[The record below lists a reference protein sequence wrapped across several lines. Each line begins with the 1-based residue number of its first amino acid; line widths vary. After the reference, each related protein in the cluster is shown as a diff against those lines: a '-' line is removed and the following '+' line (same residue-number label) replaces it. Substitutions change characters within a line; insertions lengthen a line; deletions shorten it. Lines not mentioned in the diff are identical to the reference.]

1 MGLGTVD
8 HVANIGRR
16 DCPCLSL
23 ISDAMIRRTLV
34 QAEHTSVEMF
44 DKLER
49 FVMDSRLMR
58 VALIRELRDALEQ
71 RESLRVQRPSA
82 TKLSAESLAGPLR
95 QTSIGIE
102 QRIDEASRL
111 RYELEDTMA
120 RLGSDAHVE
129 LAEAAEENE
138 GLVQLLADAER
149 ERAAIASAVTLLD
162 DNAGGAEGQVAE
174 VEDSEEWGAIEE
186 WASQQWKQWQLV
198 AYLNQLCLQRHWGE
212 RHQLM
217 LNQAVLWWSKHE
229 AVFALARWRVVCM
242 LTNSETRGD
251 RYREK
256 QLLQEAMSKWLVV
269 MAENMSDEAALVRAM
284 TFEVARGLAW
294 GWKVLHAAIAVDALD
309 AVLQVRGSADWS
321 ERMARRTL
329 KRW

>member
-1 MGLGTVD
+1 
-8 HVANIGRR
+8 
-16 DCPCLSL
+16 
-23 ISDAMIRRTLV
+23 
-34 QAEHTSVEMF
+34 
-44 DKLER
+44 
-49 FVMDSRLMR
+49 
-58 VALIRELRDALEQ
+58 
-71 RESLRVQRPSA
+71 
-82 TKLSAESLAGPLR
+82 
-95 QTSIGIE
+95 
-102 QRIDEASRL
+102 
-111 RYELEDTMA
+111 
-120 RLGSDAHVE
+120 
-129 LAEAAEENE
+129 
-138 GLVQLLADAER
+138 
-149 ERAAIASAVTLLD
+149 
-162 DNAGGAEGQVAE
+162 
-174 VEDSEEWGAIEE
+174 
-186 WASQQWKQWQLV
+186 
-198 AYLNQLCLQRHWGE
+198 
-212 RHQLM
+212 M

-269 MAENMSDEAALVRAM
+269 MAENMSNEAALVRAM